1 MITILQW
8 IGFIQAVQRE
18 MILSEFLMNDEE
30 YTIMKE
36 SDVNKIGD
44 SHEKGSANTIYDNVG
59 SRSWSLFC
67 MG

>member
-1 MITILQW
+1 
-8 IGFIQAVQRE
+8 

-59 SRSWSLFC
+59 SRS
-67 MG
+67 